1 MYYIRKIKS
10 KKINIPLHAK
20 ANNQSEV
27 ILSKEY
33 IKANLHDSSL
43 FVIYPKFTNFIVP
56 SNSRNSNTQKEFLI
70 EDLSK
75 APDKDLFFP
84 VGYILIIKQIL
95 KKR

>member
-33 IKANLHDSSL
+33 IKANLYRSSL
-43 FVIYPKFTNFIVP
+43 FVIYPKLQIYFTNKFKKFKYTKRIFSRRFIQ
-56 SNSRNSNTQKEFLI
+56 SS
-70 EDLSK
+70 
-75 APDKDLFFP
+75 
-84 VGYILIIKQIL
+84 
-95 KKR
+95 

>member
-33 IKANLHDSSL
+33 IKANLYRSSL
-43 FVIYPKFTNFIVP
+43 FAIYPKLQIYFTNKFKKLKYTKRIFSRRFIQ
-56 SNSRNSNTQKEFLI
+56 SS
-70 EDLSK
+70 
-75 APDKDLFFP
+75 
-84 VGYILIIKQIL
+84 
-95 KKR
+95 